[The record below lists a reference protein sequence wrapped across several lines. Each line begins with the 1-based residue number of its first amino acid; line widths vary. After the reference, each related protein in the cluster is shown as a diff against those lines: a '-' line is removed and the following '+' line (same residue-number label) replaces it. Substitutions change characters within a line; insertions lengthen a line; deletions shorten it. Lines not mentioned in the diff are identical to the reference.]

1 MHTVGAYEARTRFSE
16 LLEKVQQGDI
26 ITITRHGVPVAMLV
40 SPSGQPRRA
49 ATETI
54 AQLREFRKN
63 LRLRGLSVRKMIA
76 EGRR

>member
-1 MHTVGAYEARTRFSE
+1 MHTVGAYEAKTHFSE
-16 LLEKVQQGDI
+16 LLEKVRQGDN
-26 ITITRHGVPVAMLV
+26 ITITRNGVPVAMLV
-40 SPSGQPRRA
+40 SPSGQPMRPA
-49 ATETI
+49 AETI